1 MRHAAPKA
9 HKGLGAKSLTNSL
22 FASRTGSHSA
32 QGVRAKQAAAGDA
45 QALAIDED
53 LAAKLNEVA
62 PLTRKAIRQTA
73 KAAQRKHNILTSVS
87 LATLVGTA
95 ATSMAFMKGEGS
107 TVLAAEDPTETTQV
121 HRIADGSASRSDTR
135 EALDSATA
143 SSETATAT
151 SEVSSSSAKVNVTID
166 NGKTVSTTNAGKWG
180 LGGDNS
186 IAAIGTFFLDHIFT
200 KDKFS
205 IETKASAKFGYNRIK
220 AVPEGE
226 EGEVGIWYKNQDE
239 FWVQTAPSFN
249 FSKNWSYGAMLKFRT
264 QFANGYK
271 ARTQQKE
278 IHRKSTFMSPGYLD
292 LSVGLT
298 YNCPNKSFPVKI
310 NMSPVALSAVFVE
323 SKQIR
328 ENFVYDFSEANKE
341 AGTRKYVEPYGV
353 PSNKTSK
360 YEGGSSIQIDFDRK
374 FGNRDVLRYRT
385 TFFSFYGWI
394 SNLGQKNKIAKF
406 SDYIA
411 AYDKWEADGKDQETK
426 PTLPIHPTV
435 RWENTLDIK
444 ATKYLTTSI
453 YFQLY
458 YNRAQSYA
466 VQTQAIL
473 SVGLSYTFQNKPKP
487 KK

>member
-1 MRHAAPKA
+1 
-9 HKGLGAKSLTNSL
+9 
-22 FASRTGSHSA
+22 
-32 QGVRAKQAAAGDA
+32 
-45 QALAIDED
+45 
-53 LAAKLNEVA
+53 
-62 PLTRKAIRQTA
+62 
-73 KAAQRKHNILTSVS
+73 
-87 LATLVGTA
+87 
-95 ATSMAFMKGEGS
+95 
-107 TVLAAEDPTETTQV
+107 
-121 HRIADGSASRSDTR
+121 
-135 EALDSATA
+135 
-143 SSETATAT
+143 
-151 SEVSSSSAKVNVTID
+151 
-166 NGKTVSTTNAGKWG
+166 
-180 LGGDNS
+180 
-186 IAAIGTFFLDHIFT
+186 
-200 KDKFS
+200 
-205 IETKASAKFGYNRIK
+205 
-220 AVPEGE
+220 
-226 EGEVGIWYKNQDE
+226 
-239 FWVQTAPSFN
+239 
-249 FSKNWSYGAMLKFRT
+249 
-264 QFANGYK
+264 
-271 ARTQQKE
+271 
-278 IHRKSTFMSPGYLD
+278 MSPGYLD

>member
-1 MRHAAPKA
+1 MKHFYLLLA
-9 HKGLGAKSLTNSL
+9 LSSFLV
-22 FASRTGSHSA
+22 SA
-32 QGVRAKQAAAGDA
+32 LPATA
-45 QALAIDED
+45 QISIDEVNAEQEGVTFRD
-53 LAAKLNEVA
+53 RLKSTPVDVDYFSLARYKAERA
-62 PLTRKAIRQTA
+62 AIRKERNYLEISASVQGT
-73 KAAQRKHNILTSVS
+73 LTS
-87 LATLVGTA
+87 
-95 ATSMAFMKGEGS
+95 FN
-107 TVLAAEDPTETTQV
+107 DPW
-121 HRIADGSASRSDTR
+121 I
-135 EALDSATA
+135 
-143 SSETATAT
+143 
-151 SEVSSSSAKVNVTID
+151 EVS
-166 NGKTVSTTNAGKWG
+166 
-180 LGGDNS
+180 GGDNS

-360 YEGGSSIQIDFDRK
+360 YEGGSSIQIDFDRT
-374 FGNRDVLRYRT
+374 FGKTGFLRYRT
-385 TFFSFYGWI
+385 TLYSFYGWI
-394 SNLGQKNKIAKF
+394 TDIGQKNKI
-406 SDYIA
+406 SDYTKYLE
-411 AYDKWEADGKDQETK
+411 AYDKWADKEDSSVGHDIKDK
-426 PTLPIHPTV
+426 PRLPIHPTV
-435 RWENTLDIK
+435 RWENTLEIK
-444 ATKYLTTSI
+444 ATKYLSTKVS
-453 YFQLY
+453 FQLY
-458 YNRAQSYA
+458 YNRAQNVD
-466 VQTQAIL
+466 VQTRTLLQ
-473 SVGLSYTFQNKPKP
+473 VGLTYTFKNKPKP
-487 KK
+487 

>member
-1 MRHAAPKA
+1 MNKCTT
-9 HKGLGAKSLTNSL
+9 LLLTTAIL
-22 FASRTGSHSA
+22 LAGP
-32 QGVRAKQAAAGDA
+32 AAAQISIDRVEPQSGEVSFADSIRRQQVERDA
-45 QALAIDED
+45 FSLAKYRAER
-53 LAAKLNEVA
+53 A
-62 PLTRKAIRQTA
+62 AIRKERNYLEISASVQGT
-73 KAAQRKHNILTSVS
+73 LTS
-87 LATLVGTA
+87 
-95 ATSMAFMKGEGS
+95 FN
-107 TVLAAEDPTETTQV
+107 DPW
-121 HRIADGSASRSDTR
+121 I
-135 EALDSATA
+135 
-143 SSETATAT
+143 
-151 SEVSSSSAKVNVTID
+151 EVS
-166 NGKTVSTTNAGKWG
+166 
-180 LGGDNS
+180 GGDNS

-298 YNCPNKSFPVKI
+298 YNCPNKSFPSK
-310 NMSPVALSAVFVE
+310 SHVAGGTE
-323 SKQIR
+323 RRIR
-328 ENFVYDFSEANKE
+328 REQADPRKLRLRFQRGQQGGQ
-341 AGTRKYVEPYGV
+341 GTRKYVEPYGV

-466 VQTQAIL
+466 VQTRP
-473 SVGLSYTFQNKPKP
+473 F
-487 KK
+487 

>member
-1 MRHAAPKA
+1 MNKCTT
-9 HKGLGAKSLTNSL
+9 LLLTTAIL
-22 FASRTGSHSA
+22 LARP
-32 QGVRAKQAAAGDA
+32 AAAQISIDRVEPQSGEVSFADSIRRQQVERDA
-45 QALAIDED
+45 FSLAKYRAER
-53 LAAKLNEVA
+53 A
-62 PLTRKAIRQTA
+62 AIRKERNYLEISASVQGT
-73 KAAQRKHNILTSVS
+73 LTS
-87 LATLVGTA
+87 
-95 ATSMAFMKGEGS
+95 FN
-107 TVLAAEDPTETTQV
+107 DPW
-121 HRIADGSASRSDTR
+121 I
-135 EALDSATA
+135 
-143 SSETATAT
+143 
-151 SEVSSSSAKVNVTID
+151 EVS
-166 NGKTVSTTNAGKWG
+166 
-180 LGGDNS
+180 GGDNS

-360 YEGGSSIQIDFDRK
+360 YEGGS
-374 FGNRDVLRYRT
+374 
-385 TFFSFYGWI
+385 
-394 SNLGQKNKIAKF
+394 IAKF

>member
-186 IAAIGTFFLDHIFT
+186 IADSNALSRALANNPKVADLMDEHQGQLPQGFDANHETGDRGNAYPYGQCTWWAYERRAQLGLNTGSHFCNAGSWAVSAGSMGYWVDNTPRNTGDALVFSPGQEGASGVYGHVAVVEKVNPDG
-200 KDKFS
+200 S
-205 IETKASAKFGYNRIK
+205 IEISESNVQGVGVISHRTFTSAQAR
-220 AVPEGE
+220 
-226 EGEVGIWYKNQDE
+226 
-239 FWVQTAPSFN
+239 N
-249 FSKNWSYGAMLKFRT
+249 FQY
-264 QFANGYK
+264 
-271 ARTQQKE
+271 
-278 IHRKSTFMSPGYLD
+278 IHF
-292 LSVGLT
+292 
-298 YNCPNKSFPVKI
+298 
-310 NMSPVALSAVFVE
+310 
-323 SKQIR
+323 
-328 ENFVYDFSEANKE
+328 
-341 AGTRKYVEPYGV
+341 
-353 PSNKTSK
+353 
-360 YEGGSSIQIDFDRK
+360 
-374 FGNRDVLRYRT
+374 
-385 TFFSFYGWI
+385 
-394 SNLGQKNKIAKF
+394 
-406 SDYIA
+406 
-411 AYDKWEADGKDQETK
+411 
-426 PTLPIHPTV
+426 
-435 RWENTLDIK
+435 
-444 ATKYLTTSI
+444 
-453 YFQLY
+453 
-458 YNRAQSYA
+458 
-466 VQTQAIL
+466 
-473 SVGLSYTFQNKPKP
+473 
-487 KK
+487 

>member
-1 MRHAAPKA
+1 MYDASPDHGDPAREARRRANLHRPRGTPVRRSQFRRLDPPAQVERDAFS
-9 HKGLGAKSLTNSL
+9 LAKY
-22 FASRTGSHSA
+22 
-32 QGVRAKQAAAGDA
+32 RAERA
-45 QALAIDED
+45 
-53 LAAKLNEVA
+53 
-62 PLTRKAIRQTA
+62 AIRKERNYLEISASVQGT
-73 KAAQRKHNILTSVS
+73 LTS
-87 LATLVGTA
+87 
-95 ATSMAFMKGEGS
+95 FN
-107 TVLAAEDPTETTQV
+107 DPW
-121 HRIADGSASRSDTR
+121 I
-135 EALDSATA
+135 
-143 SSETATAT
+143 
-151 SEVSSSSAKVNVTID
+151 EVS
-166 NGKTVSTTNAGKWG
+166 
-180 LGGDNS
+180 GGDNS

-411 AYDKWEADGKDQETK
+411 AYDKWEADGRIRRPNRRCRST
-426 PTLPIHPTV
+426 PPSAGRTRSTS
-435 RWENTLDIK
+435 RRRNTSPRASISSS
-444 ATKYLTTSI
+444 TTT
-453 YFQLY
+453 
-458 YNRAQSYA
+458 A
-466 VQTQAIL
+466 
-473 SVGLSYTFQNKPKP
+473 PKVMRYRP
-487 KK
+487 RPF

>member
-1 MRHAAPKA
+1 MNKCTT
-9 HKGLGAKSLTNSL
+9 LLLTTAIL
-22 FASRTGSHSA
+22 LARP
-32 QGVRAKQAAAGDA
+32 AAAQISIDRVEPQSGEVSFADSIRRQQVERDA
-45 QALAIDED
+45 FSLAKYRAER
-53 LAAKLNEVA
+53 A
-62 PLTRKAIRQTA
+62 AIRKERNYLEISASVQGT
-73 KAAQRKHNILTSVS
+73 LTS
-87 LATLVGTA
+87 
-95 ATSMAFMKGEGS
+95 FN
-107 TVLAAEDPTETTQV
+107 DPW
-121 HRIADGSASRSDTR
+121 I
-135 EALDSATA
+135 
-143 SSETATAT
+143 
-151 SEVSSSSAKVNVTID
+151 EVS
-166 NGKTVSTTNAGKWG
+166 
-180 LGGDNS
+180 GGDNS

-341 AGTRKYVEPYGV
+341 AGTRKYVEPYGRRTRRRSTKAV
-353 PSNKTSK
+353 RRSRSTSTANSATATCCATARPSSRSTVGSRTSARKTRLRNSPTTSPPTTSGRPTGRIRRPNRRCRSTPPSAGK
-360 YEGGSSIQIDFDRK
+360 TRSTSRRRNTSPRASIFSSTTTAPK
-374 FGNRDVLRYRT
+374 VMRYRPRP
-385 TFFSFYGWI
+385 F
-394 SNLGQKNKIAKF
+394 
-406 SDYIA
+406 
-411 AYDKWEADGKDQETK
+411 
-426 PTLPIHPTV
+426 
-435 RWENTLDIK
+435 
-444 ATKYLTTSI
+444 
-453 YFQLY
+453 
-458 YNRAQSYA
+458 
-466 VQTQAIL
+466 
-473 SVGLSYTFQNKPKP
+473 
-487 KK
+487 